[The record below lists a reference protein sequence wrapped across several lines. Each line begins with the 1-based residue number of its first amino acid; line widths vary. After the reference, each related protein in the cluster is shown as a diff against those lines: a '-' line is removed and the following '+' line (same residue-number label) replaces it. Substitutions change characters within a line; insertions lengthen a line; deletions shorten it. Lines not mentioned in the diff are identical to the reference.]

1 MKIKPDYAEAHYNLG
16 VVFGKQG
23 KLALAAAQYERALK
37 IKPDYAKA
45 HYKLG
50 LIFAKQGNLVQA
62 AAQYKRTVQ
71 IDPAHVDAHFNLAI
85 HLTNARSY
93 TEALKHFR
101 KVLELRPDH
110 AWARHDRS
118 MVALA
123 NNLAWILATHTDAK
137 IRNGAEAIRHAKAVV
152 AATGGDEPSC
162 LDTLAAAYAEAGK
175 FSEAVK
181 TAQRALAAATAKK
194 QVDLAEQ
201 IESRLKIYQR
211 GEPYRSE

>member
-1 MKIKPDYAEAHYNLG
+1 MAHNNLG

-23 KLALAAAQYERALK
+23 NSVQAAAQYERA
-37 IKPDYAKA
+37 I
-45 HYKLG
+45 
-50 LIFAKQGNLVQA
+50 
-62 AAQYKRTVQ
+62 Q
-71 IDPAHVDAHFNLAI
+71 IDPAHADAHINLAI

-93 TEALKHFR
+93 TAALKHYR

-110 AWARHDRS
+110 AWTYYDRS
-118 MVALA
+118 MVSLA
-123 NNLAWILATHTDAK
+123 NNLAWILATNPDAK
-137 IRNGAEAIRHAKAVV
+137 IRNGAEAIRHAKAAV
-152 AATGGDEPSC
+152 AATGGDEPGF

-181 TAQRALAAATAKK
+181 TAQRALSAVTAKK

-201 IESRLKIYQR
+201 IESRLKTYQR